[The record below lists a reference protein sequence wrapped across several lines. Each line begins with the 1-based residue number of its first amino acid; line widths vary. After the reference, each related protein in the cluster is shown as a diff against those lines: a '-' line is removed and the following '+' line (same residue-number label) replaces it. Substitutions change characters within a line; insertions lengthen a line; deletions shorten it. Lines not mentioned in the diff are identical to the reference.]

1 MKYPIAKFLILSFLL
16 FSIKSFAYDFKVDEL
31 YYNILSEEDGTVEI
45 TRRNSYYYNLSGEF
59 IIPQKIIYNNKTY
72 TVKAIGDGAFSHCTN
87 LNSIIIPHSVTS
99 IGEDAFGDCS
109 SLTSISF
116 PNSITSIGSYA
127 FGDCTGLTS
136 ISFPSS
142 LTSIDSY
149 AFRGCTGLTSFSF
162 PSSVNHIGYGV
173 FMDCTGLTAVSIP
186 NSFTSIY
193 GGMFSGCTGLTSV
206 SIPNSVNSI
215 GSGAFSG
222 CTGLTSVSIP
232 NSVTSIGNNAFYGC
246 TGLTSISIPNSVT
259 SIGNNAFSRCTG
271 LTSIPI
277 SDSVTSIGEGAFYG
291 CTGLISVTI
300 PNSVIS
306 IGDLAFSDCTNIKSL
321 TIGICVTSIGG
332 SAFSYLYRYDG
343 GSHLRPYTIPKV
355 IWLGNTPPTGS
366 SEIKAGINYVSNN
379 EFSLSNQKVYPFLS
393 SRFEVDNVV
402 YVPVSPSER
411 TCDVIDCNYAPT
423 SSEIVID
430 SIVKNKNIEL
440 KVLEINSYSFYN
452 NDSITKLAI
461 KNSGNI
467 GDYAF
472 SGCSLLPEINLP
484 DNIINIGKYAFS
496 RCSSLKDVT
505 IGRGI
510 ASLPEYVFSSCT
522 SLPSIFIPSNITSIN
537 DYAFKGCTSL
547 EDVTFEQNLRVPQT
561 FADWT
566 STNHTNN
573 SSSSHEYSIDVQAGD
588 VLSFEIWSDCHYY
601 NIMTVYLNGTSIATI
616 RDTGQ
621 SKTITKTFSS
631 AQTVSLKVEYTK
643 YNSYSS
649 GKNEAGIRNI
659 ALNDPR
665 LPIALGSNGT
675 SPLFSDCPL
684 DEVVIGRKLSYKTSS
699 DYGYSPFYRNTS
711 LRSVKI
717 SDIEDTVYDN
727 EFYGCSNLQEFECG
741 DGVTSIG
748 NWAFSGCSALKSYLS
763 GTSVERIGQEA
774 FSDCTAMTSF
784 TTNAAVPP
792 VCGNQALDDIN
803 KWECTLHVPQESIDD
818 YQAAEQWKE
827 FFFIETSGVDDVIAD
842 NVDYSECP
850 VEIYNLSGNKVGS
863 SKENLSPGIYIMR
876 QGRKVEKIM
885 IQ

>member
-1 MKYPIAKFLILSFLL
+1 MKRFISIALCLTGCLATYAS
-16 FSIKSFAYDFKVDEL
+16 DFEADGFF
-31 YYNILSEEDGTVEI
+31 YNVINQEGKEVEV
-45 TRRNSYYYNLSGEF
+45 TYKTTDYNSYSGVVNIPSTASYNGET
-59 IIPQKIIYNNKTY
+59 YNVTR
-72 TVKAIGDGAFSHCTN
+72 IGASAFKNCK
-87 LNSIIIPHSVTS
+87 
-99 IGEDAFGDCS
+99 
-109 SLTSISF
+109 
-116 PNSITSIGSYA
+116 
-127 FGDCTGLTS
+127 GL
-136 ISFPSS
+136 
-142 LTSIDSY
+142 
-149 AFRGCTGLTSFSF
+149 C
-162 PSSVNHIGYGV
+162 
-173 FMDCTGLTAVSIP
+173 
-186 NSFTSIY
+186 
-193 GGMFSGCTGLTSV
+193 
-206 SIPNSVNSI
+206 
-215 GSGAFSG
+215 
-222 CTGLTSVSIP
+222 
-232 NSVTSIGNNAFYGC
+232 
-246 TGLTSISIPNSVT
+246 
-259 SIGNNAFSRCTG
+259 
-271 LTSIPI
+271 
-277 SDSVTSIGEGAFYG
+277 
-291 CTGLISVTI
+291 SVTI
-300 PNSVIS
+300 PNTVTH
-306 IGDLAFSDCTNIKSL
+306 IGEQAFYDCTNIISL
-321 TIGICVTSIGG
+321 TIGSSITNIG
-332 SAFSYLYRYDG
+332 SKAFYYFHVYYNQPREE
-343 GSHLRPYTIPKV
+343 PYTIPKV
-355 IWLGNTPPTGS
+355 IWLGNTPPVGS
-366 SEIKAGINYVSNN
+366 SEIWASINYVSNN

-423 SSEIVID
+423 STEITID

-440 KVLEINSYSFYN
+440 KVLDVNNYSFYKNESISKLIISNSRNIGAAAFYNCDALTSVVASN
-452 NDSITKLAI
+452 NGYIGGSAFYNCDALTSVVASNNGYIGGSAFSDCDALESAVASNNGYIGSKAFYDCNALLTADLS
-461 KNSGNI
+461 NSGSIYSEAFRYCNSLKTALLNI
-467 GDYAF
+467 NGYIGSRSFRDCNNLNSVTIGNKVTKIEDYAF
-472 SGCSLLPEINLP
+472 YGCSLLPEINLP
-484 DNIINIGKYAFS
+484 DNITGLGEYAFS

-510 ASLPEYVFSSCT
+510 ASLPEYVFSGCT

-547 EDVTFEQNLRVPQT
+547 EDVTFVQNLRAPQT

-573 SSSSHEYSIDVQAGD
+573 SSSSHEYSIGVQAGD
-588 VLSFEIWSDCHYY
+588 MLSAEIWSDSEAGYDKL
-601 NIMTVYLNGTSIATI
+601 TVYLNGTTIATI
-616 RDTGQ
+616 SGIGESQ
-621 SKTITKTFSS
+621 TITKTFSS
-631 AQTVSLKVEYTK
+631 AQTVSLKIEYTK
-643 YNSYSS
+643 DGSNSN
-649 GKNEAGIRNI
+649 GKDEAGIRNI
-659 ALNDPR
+659 ALNDSS
-665 LPIALGSNGT
+665 ITLGNNGK

-684 DEVVIGRKLSYKTSS
+684 DEVVIGRKLSYNTSS
-699 DYGYSPFYRNTS
+699 NYGYSPFYRNTS

-763 GTSVERIGQEA
+763 GTSVESIGQEA

-827 FFFIETSGVDDVIAD
+827 FFFIEASGVEDVIAD
-842 NVDYSECP
+842 NENYSNCP